1 MKPLGHA
8 GNNMERSRIGGA
20 PFPDILLASLLR
32 DMRTRFGRSY
42 FSYILA
48 IAWPLIHL
56 STMFGAYVLTHNV
69 APIGD
74 EPSVFAF
81 TGLVPYILCLY
92 PARFTALTIMQNKPL
107 LNFSVVKP
115 IHLIVARAILESLTA
130 IVAFVAFV
138 IALLMM
144 NLVTPPDDLYLVAE
158 AIGAILFFSISY
170 GVFGILL
177 VAMSP
182 SFGTIFVIMSIV
194 GLYLTSGAIV
204 PLTTASPR
212 VREILSY
219 NPLYEAVGLMRSA
232 YFSAYDASDYS
243 LIYIIMLG
251 LFFFLLGLISERL
264 FRGIII

>member
-1 MKPLGHA
+1 MQ
-8 GNNMERSRIGGA
+8 RSGIGGA
-20 PFPDILLASLLR
+20 PFPDILLAALLR

-56 STMFGAYVLTHNV
+56 SIMFGGYVFTHKV
-69 APIGD
+69 APVGD

-92 PARFTALTIMQNKPL
+92 PARFTAWTIMQNKPL
-107 LNFSVVKP
+107 LNFAVVKP

-130 IVAFVAFV
+130 ILAFAIFV
-138 IALLMM
+138 VILMTV
-144 NLVTPPDDLYLVAE
+144 NLVTPPDNIYLVAT
-158 AIGAILFFSISY
+158 AIGSILFFSVSY

-177 VAMSP
+177 VALQP
-182 SFGTIFVIMSIV
+182 TFGTIFIIISIL
-194 GLYLTSGAIV
+194 GLYMTSGAIL
-204 PLTTASPR
+204 PLTMVSPD

-219 NPLYEAVGLMRSA
+219 NPLFEAVGLMRSA

-243 LIYIIMLG
+243 MSYI
-251 LFFFLLGLISERL
+251 FFLGFLFLVLGLISERL
-264 FRGIII
+264 FRGVIM